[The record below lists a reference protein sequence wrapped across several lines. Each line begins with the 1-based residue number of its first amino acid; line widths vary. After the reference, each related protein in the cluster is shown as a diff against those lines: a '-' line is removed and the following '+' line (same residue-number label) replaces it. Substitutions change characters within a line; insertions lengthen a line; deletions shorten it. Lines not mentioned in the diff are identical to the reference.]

1 MQADS
6 LLPADEKPPVFDR
19 AEDHLPWPQDDVL
32 PVDDDG
38 NVLPGADDIDD
49 DPNDNGDLEPID
61 IPDVRPS
68 DLPPDP
74 PFPDDAPALI

>member
-1 MQADS
+1 MQADP

-19 AEDHLPWPQDDVL
+19 SEDHLPWPQDDVL